1 MILNPV
7 KLLGQ
12 NRVYPGVSLNIP
24 PHFQIEKIKDAF
36 PEKKRVGIFFG
47 PERNQATV
55 EVFSQEG
62 NKLGIEIVKFPI
74 SSAKDISAIINSKEF
89 SIDVLLIIPD
99 EQLGSTRIVE
109 YVIKESLRR
118 KVPVV
123 GYNSWFAKNGA
134 LLSFVID
141 YRDVGMQ
148 TGKLAKKMLLEEGP
162 LPDIGIVPP
171 EKIKTSVDLKTA
183 KKLGV
188 KISPAIIQQAHEVIK

>member
-1 MILNPV
+1 M
-7 KLLGQ
+7 
-12 NRVYPGVSLNIP
+12 
-24 PHFQIEKIKDAF
+24 
-36 PEKKRVGIFFG
+36 
-47 PERNQATV
+47 
-55 EVFSQEG
+55 
-62 NKLGIEIVKFPI
+62 
-74 SSAKDISAIINSKEF
+74 
-89 SIDVLLIIPD
+89 LLIIPD
-99 EQLGSTRIVE
+99 EQLGSTKIVE